1 MCVFLFILCEKHTEH
16 KKVWYDI
23 HEEVLN
29 VQKILI
35 VEDDRDIQEL
45 LQEFLKEA
53 GYMVDIA
60 VDGVEAIAMF
70 NANTYDL
77 ILLDIMLPK
86 ITGYSVCE
94 LVRKQSQ
101 VPIIMLTALDSESD
115 QIKGLDLQ
123 ADDYITK
130 PFSMPI
136 LMRKIAAVLR
146 RSNRNNDNNT
156 SIYYKDLTLDLDG
169 YRVYVRDVEYELTQ
183 REFDVLKELLV
194 NQGKALSR
202 QYFLNK
208 LWKYDFYGDERVI
221 DTHIKNLRK
230 KLDIDYIETIRGV
243 GYKIEKEGKE
253 KPVY

>member
-1 MCVFLFILCEKHTEH
+1 M
-16 KKVWYDI
+16 
-23 HEEVLN
+23 
-29 VQKILI
+29 QKILI